1 MSIKCNEFREL
12 LSNAPLYKKSKISS
26 AFASN
31 PQNLHDFGFPFECL
45 CNPEPQT
52 HLLKLDEE
60 SIRRM
65 VDASPFDHNSAL
77 SGKPRNR
84 AYGEYQL
91 GSEVGQRFIEKLT
104 GECQNCKRSNPIF
117 LIDFFTELVEG
128 KNEYFFYAKKIGQ
141 NPPFSIKPETFVS
154 KLLSTEN
161 LDFYKKA

>member
-1 MSIKCNEFREL
+1 
-12 LSNAPLYKKSKISS
+12 
-26 AFASN
+26 
-31 PQNLHDFGFPFECL
+31 
-45 CNPEPQT
+45 
-52 HLLKLDEE
+52 
-60 SIRRM
+60 M